1 MVGVTHVQERWTG
14 HSTGRTQQEG
24 PYYVN
29 LETET
34 AQWAHPLTG
43 QIDHGDRI
51 GLVDS
56 NAMSSLPYPLLPPEM
71 GTLDGGGTRKSPQH
85 GFIQAIT
92 TAFAEHWPLAL
103 RPEHIWTL
111 VLQAVAR
118 HVDENT
124 EELRERFVAH
134 EGKATLEVPYSEE

>member
-1 MVGVTHVQERWTG
+1 
-14 HSTGRTQQEG
+14 
-24 PYYVN
+24 
-29 LETET
+29 
-34 AQWAHPLTG
+34 
-43 QIDHGDRI
+43 
-51 GLVDS
+51 
-56 NAMSSLPYPLLPPEM
+56 MSCLPYPLLEPEKY
-71 GTLDGGGTRKSPQH
+71 TLDGCTRKSPQH

-134 EGKATLEVPYSEE
+134 EGKVTLEVPYSEE

>member
-1 MVGVTHVQERWTG
+1 MQRLRCRLLQ
-14 HSTGRTQQEG
+14 S
-24 PYYVN
+24 
-29 LETET
+29 
-34 AQWAHPLTG
+34 
-43 QIDHGDRI
+43 I
-51 GLVDS
+51 
-56 NAMSSLPYPLLPPEM
+56 SLLRRFRLRFTRFF
-71 GTLDGGGTRKSPQH
+71 TLDGCTRKSPQH